1 MQRLSLAVLLVLSSC
16 AEKVARPA
24 AIDEGAQGGGGSG
37 TPAPADAG
45 GRDSGDSGA
54 QATVL
59 ASGLD
64 APRAIAVGGSAL
76 YFALAGATDGGV
88 LGSIARVSKQ
98 GGAVVTLV
106 PDVDAPV
113 AIAASPAA
121 VCFLSRPAVGLG
133 SVYCAPL
140 PSGPV
145 VTIATGEE
153 GLSAIAIDGSYV
165 YWTSALAGTLV
176 ERSLV
181 TGGGVAVVATAPG
194 ACAPAGLAVDS
205 GFVYFACSGAA
216 ANVYAAPVA
225 GGTAL
230 PLDLPAL
237 ATCGDVVSEGS
248 RVLVAREAPSP
259 AGSIVSVPKIGG
271 ASTLFASKLGAPGH
285 MARDGAFVY
294 WTSPTDGV
302 VYARA
307 TATPAAPPL
316 AIASG
321 LTAPLG
327 IAVDDAVYFTTA
339 SAVQRAS
346 LAQ

>member
-1 MQRLSLAVLLVLSSC
+1 MAALIVLSSC
-16 AEKVARPA
+16 AEKVVRPA
-24 AIDEGAQGGGGSG
+24 ALDDGAQNNGGGSG
-37 TPAPADAG
+37 TSAPADAG
-45 GRDSGDSGA
+45 PRDSGDSGA
-54 QATVL
+54 QPTVL

-76 YFALAGATDGGV
+76 YFALPGATDGGV
-88 LGSIARVSKQ
+88 LGSIASVSRQ
-98 GGAVVTLV
+98 GGAVATLV
-106 PDVDAPV
+106 PDVDSPV

-165 YWTSALAGTLV
+165 YWASALAGTLV

-205 GFVYFACSGAA
+205 GFVYFACSGAS
-216 ANVYAAPVA
+216 ANVYAAPAA
-225 GGTAL
+225 GGSAL
-230 PLDLPAL
+230 PLDVPAL

-248 RVLVAREAPSP
+248 RVLVAREA
-259 AGSIVSVPKIGG
+259 GSIVSVPKVGG
-271 ASTLFASKLGAPGH
+271 ASSLFASKLGAPGH
-285 MARDGAFVY
+285 MARDAAYLY
-294 WTSPTDGV
+294 WTSPSDGV

-307 TATPAAPPL
+307 TATPAGAPL
-316 AIASG
+316 AIALG

-339 SAVQRAS
+339 STVQRAP